1 MVNEESALLVPVF
14 VADCV
19 VGPLRAQLD
28 PAAKLGVPAHITV
41 LYPFVA
47 PDAVVSPLLDEL
59 RSLFQRV
66 AAFDFVLTRTAWFG
80 ETVLWLAP
88 EPDVGF
94 RRLTTAAFSRWPQ
107 YPPYGGRFAE
117 LTPHLTIGD
126 GAPLDSLRDAE
137 LEVAPALPIAARA
150 TEVVLM
156 SGGTEPGSW
165 KTHARFPLGDA
176 S

>member
-1 MVNEESALLVPVF
+1 MANGESALLVPVF

-19 VGPLRAQLD
+19 VGALRARLD
-28 PAAKLGVPAHITV
+28 PAAKLGVPAHITI

-47 PDAVVSPLLDEL
+47 PDAVASPLLDEL
-59 RSLFQRV
+59 RSLFARV

-88 EPDVGF
+88 EPDAGF
-94 RRLTTAAFSRWPQ
+94 RRLTNAAFARWPQ

-117 LTPHLTIGD
+117 LTPHLTIGE
-126 GAPLDSLRDAE
+126 GAPFDALRSAE

-156 SGGTEPGSW
+156 SGGSEPGSW
-165 KTHARFPLGDA
+165 QSRARFPLGG
-176 S
+176 SS

>member
-1 MVNEESALLVPVF
+1 MVKGESALLVPVF

-19 VGPLRAQLD
+19 VGPLRARLD
-28 PAAKLGVPAHITV
+28 PAAKLGVPAHVTV
-41 LYPFVA
+41 LFPFVA
-47 PDAVVSPLLDEL
+47 PDAIASRLLDEL
-59 RSLFQRV
+59 RSLFEQV

-80 ETVLWLAP
+80 DTVLWLAP
-88 EPDVGF
+88 EPEAAF
-94 RRLTTAAFSRWPQ
+94 RRLTTLVSARWPL

-126 GAPLDSLRDAE
+126 GAPLDALRGAE
-137 LEVAPALPIAARA
+137 LEVAPSLPIAARA

-156 SGGTEPGSW
+156 SGGTEPGAW
-165 KTHARFPLGDA
+165 ETRARFLLGEL